1 MVYFISD
8 PHFGH
13 DNIIRHCNRPFRD
26 AREMDDALLSA
37 WHAAL
42 TPEDDLYILGDLMY
56 YTKTPQRYLD
66 AVAGP
71 RLHLVL
77 GNHDPVWMSKVE
89 NWESHFV
96 EAAPMLTIILDGREL
111 LLCHD
116 PEEALP
122 LLKPDQTLV
131 YGHIHNDTSG
141 PAWEALLPLGD
152 RALNAGVEVNNYRP
166 VTFAQMLENNRL
178 FHIDH
183 A

>member
-1 MVYFISD
+1 MLYFIAD

-13 DNIIRHCNRPFRD
+13 ANIIRHCNRPF
-26 AREMDDALLSA
+26 ANVQAMDYALLTN
-37 WHAAL
+37 WFR
-42 TPEDDLYILGDLMY
+42 PWPDDDLYILGDLMY
-56 YTKTPQRYLD
+56 YCKDPQWYLERIHC
-66 AVAGP
+66 A
-71 RLHLVL
+71 RLHLIR
-77 GNHDPVWMSKVE
+77 GNHDPVWMSKVPD
-89 NWESHFV
+89 WESHFV
-96 EAAPMLTIILDGREL
+96 EVADMATVTLDGREL

-116 PEEALP
+116 PEQALP
-122 LLKPDQTLV
+122 LLKPNQTLV

-141 PAWEALLPLGD
+141 PVWDKLLALGD